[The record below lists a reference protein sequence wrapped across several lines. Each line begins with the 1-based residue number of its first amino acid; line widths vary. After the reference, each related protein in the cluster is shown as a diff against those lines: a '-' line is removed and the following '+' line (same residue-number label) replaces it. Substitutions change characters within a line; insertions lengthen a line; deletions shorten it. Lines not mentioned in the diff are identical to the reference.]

1 MKKYRTFNIAVN
13 IIFIIATMMF
23 IVPLLIII
31 SVSISNENDILQHGF
46 SLIPRRIDFT
56 AYEIIFKDF
65 TMIGRA
71 IILTACMA
79 VITPACICVVNSL
92 MGYAISKDQF
102 RLRKPITYILIA
114 SMLFSGGM
122 VPTYIVYTQLYH
134 FGNNILVYILP
145 TLGNAWGI
153 ILYRT
158 FFKNIPSSL
167 FESAYIDGASEMQ
180 IMLRIVLP
188 MSKAIFAIQYFMGM
202 TAQWNNFQTALLYM
216 SDQRLQT
223 IQLVLQRILNSA
235 DVLKKAYETFGFEM
249 DMDIPIM
256 AMRYAICLISI
267 LPIMV
272 LFPFVQ
278 KYFSKGMS
286 VGSVKG

>member
-1 MKKYRTFNIAVN
+1 MKKYRSFNIAVN
-13 IIFIIATMMF
+13 VFFVIATLMF
-23 IVPLLIII
+23 IVPLIIVI

-46 SLIPRRIDFT
+46 SLIPRKIDFT

-65 TMIGRA
+65 TIIGRA
-71 IILTACMA
+71 IVLTACIA
-79 VITPACICVVNSL
+79 IITPACICVVNSL
-92 MGYAISKDQF
+92 MGYALSKDQF
-102 RLRKPITYILIA
+102 RLRKPITYILVA
-114 SMLFSGGM
+114 SMLFSGGT

-145 TLGNAWGI
+145 TLGSAWGV

-158 FFKNIPSSL
+158 FFKNISTSL
-167 FESAYIDGASEMQ
+167 FESAYIDGANEIQ
-180 IMLRIVLP
+180 ILIRIVFP
-188 MSKAIFAIQYFMGM
+188 MAKAIFAIQYFMGM

-216 SDQRLQT
+216 SDQRLHT

-249 DMDIPIM
+249 DIDIPIM

-267 LPIMV
+267 LPIMA

-278 KYFSKGMS
+278 KHFSKGMA

>member
-1 MKKYRTFNIAVN
+1 
-13 IIFIIATMMF
+13 MF
-23 IVPLLIII
+23 IVPLIIVI

-46 SLIPRRIDFT
+46 SLIPRKIDFT

-65 TMIGRA
+65 TIIGRA
-71 IILTACMA
+71 IVLTACIA
-79 VITPACICVVNSL
+79 IITPACICVVNSL
-92 MGYAISKDQF
+92 MGYALSKDQF
-102 RLRKPITYILIA
+102 RLRKPITYILVA
-114 SMLFSGGM
+114 SMLFSGGT

-145 TLGNAWGI
+145 TLGSAWGV

-158 FFKNIPSSL
+158 FFKNISTSL
-167 FESAYIDGASEMQ
+167 FESAYIDGANEIQ
-180 IMLRIVLP
+180 ILIRIVFP
-188 MSKAIFAIQYFMGM
+188 MAKAIFAIQYFMGM

-216 SDQRLQT
+216 SDQRLHT

-249 DMDIPIM
+249 DIDIPIM

-267 LPIMV
+267 LPIMA

-278 KYFSKGMS
+278 KHFSKGMA